1 MSVSNVSLNS
11 GAALSAWH
19 ATKHQALQDFDQLFQ
34 AMQSGSLS
42 GAQQAYAA
50 LQQLQPSTPTATVG
64 SAAATATGSVTT
76 AAATG
81 TVATDWSSLGT
92 ALQSGSL
99 SSAQSA
105 FAKLQQDLEVATDP
119 TLNQAQAVY
128 AAMQGTA
135 PASGASAVSTDLS
148 ALQQALQSGNTTS
161 AQSVLAKLEQDL
173 QGSGVAVLH
182 HRHHHHGM
190 STQAAASA
198 YSSGQTATTS
208 SPAPSGSS
216 AALNT
221 AA

>member
-11 GAALSAWH
+11 GAAVSAWQS
-19 ATKHQALQDFDQLFQ
+19 TKHQALQDFDQLFQ

-42 GAQQAYAA
+42 GAQQAYSA
-50 LQQLQPSTPTATVG
+50 LQQLQPSAPTATTG
-64 SAAATATGSVTT
+64 SAAAAT
-76 AAATG
+76 TG

-105 FAKLQQDLEVATDP
+105 FAKLQQDLVAATAPD
-119 TLNQAQAVY
+119 LNQAQAVY

-135 PASGASAVSTDLS
+135 PGSGISAASAVSTDLS
-148 ALQQALQSGNTTS
+148 ALQQALQSGNTSS

-173 QGSGVAVLH
+173 QSSGVAALH

-190 STQAAASA
+190 SAQAATSA
-198 YSSGQTATTS
+198 YAGSQ
-208 SPAPSGSS
+208 PAAAVGSIAS
-216 AALNT
+216 RGAA
-221 AA
+221 